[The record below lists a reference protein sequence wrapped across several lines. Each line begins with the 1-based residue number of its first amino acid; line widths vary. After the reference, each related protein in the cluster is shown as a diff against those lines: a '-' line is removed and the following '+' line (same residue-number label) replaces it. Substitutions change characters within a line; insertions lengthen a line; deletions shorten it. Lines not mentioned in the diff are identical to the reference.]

1 MTNCYIYMRAS
12 TNPKKQR
19 NSIEVQR
26 SVLSS
31 FASRHGMTI
40 KDEYVEY
47 RTGADDTRP
56 TFNSVLKRCIDEQA
70 VLLTWKVDRLSRSLS
85 IFNKIQDHL
94 HLLRF
99 AELGNTEPNIMVL
112 SVLLGVSH
120 QERLNTSCRV
130 RATYKALKKQTPD
143 LKWGNPRM
151 HEDVA
156 PLGLKVRKTNAR
168 EFNANIQSLCE
179 DFRKA
184 GYSSVKE
191 LACKLNSIGV
201 KTRRG
206 SLWTIANLHRTLSYE
221 V

>member
-1 MTNCYIYMRAS
+1 MTVCYIYMRAS

-19 NSIEVQR
+19 NSIEVQET
-26 SVLSS
+26 VLSS
-31 FASRHGMTI
+31 FASRCGMTI
-40 KDEYVEY
+40 AGAYIEY
-47 RTGADDTRP
+47 RTGADDSRP
-56 TFNSVLKRCIDEQA
+56 VFNQVLSRCIQEQA
-70 VLLTWKVDRLSRSLS
+70 ILLTWKVDRLSRSLS

-99 AELGNTEPNIMVL
+99 AELGNTPPNIMVL

-151 HEDVA
+151 HEEVA
-156 PLGLKVRKTNAR
+156 PLGLEVRKTNAR

-184 GYSSVKE
+184 GYSSIRE
-191 LACKLNSIGV
+191 LACKLNSVGV

-206 SLWTIANLHRTLSYE
+206 SLWTVPNLHRALSYE